1 MHLSQTNFMKSS
13 NRDLL
18 VLSRNVS
25 INKVEMEREVET
37 LHKLLME
44 AESLQNFCLVNEII
58 DVNRYRIIDNPV
70 KIERMI
76 RQIKIKPFI
85 FISNKN

>member
-1 MHLSQTNFMKSS
+1 MKSS